1 VLTFRSLL
9 QYLPKLALSIM
20 IIFAVAKLIDVPTM
34 IRYYKVS
41 PWDCATMLVTLC
53 MTLVLGVANGMLASI
68 GFSVLVFINYAHQPT
83 ISRLG
88 RYFGSTEYAP
98 NESSHTT
105 GRGSGRGRGGG
116 GDDDDDGGDGGGGRV
131 ITISKVLVLRFEAP
145 LFFANCR
152 ALSRR
157 LMVELEQRGLRKE
170 GRRWIGCVLDLGSV
184 GWVDVTAADVLKH
197 PVKMFGK
204 HGLPIYLAR
213 ANRKTATMLRA
224 TGLTRELE
232 RFGGGATVS
241 VHDAVKDLLTF
252 SRAAEK
258 AKRRDAKA
266 ERLSRESVKEDT

>member
-1 VLTFRSLL
+1 MCSSDL
-9 QYLPKLALSIM
+9 Q
-20 IIFAVAKLIDVPTM
+20 
-34 IRYYKVS
+34 
-41 PWDCATMLVTLC
+41 
-53 MTLVLGVANGMLASI
+53 
-68 GFSVLVFINYAHQPT
+68 
-83 ISRLG
+83 
-88 RYFGSTEYAP
+88 GS
-98 NESSHTT
+98 SSHTT
-105 GRGSGRGRGGG
+105 GRGSGGGG
-116 GDDDDDGGDGGGGRV
+116 GGGDDDDGGDGGGGRV

-157 LMVELEQRGLRKE
+157 LMVELERRGLRKE

-252 SRAAEK
+252 GRAAEK
-258 AKRRDAKA
+258 AKRRAAKA
-266 ERLSRESVKEDT
+266 EQRSRRPGEEERGREGKEGLLASSGAQPLELA